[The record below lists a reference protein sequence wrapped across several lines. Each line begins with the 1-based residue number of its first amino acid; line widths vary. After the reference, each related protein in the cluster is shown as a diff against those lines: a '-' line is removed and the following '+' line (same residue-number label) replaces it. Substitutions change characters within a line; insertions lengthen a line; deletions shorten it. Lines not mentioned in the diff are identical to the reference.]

1 LEEGTC
7 QSPRNGM
14 DRTRPLDSKS
24 TLIFPA
30 SETRV
35 RFVPSRCTTSLSN
48 TKACETKATTT
59 LSRSFGVWQ
68 SYRLGIWRFRQV
80 GQTAGTAGRAGIWVA
95 IISLPISL
103 RHGID
108 KPDLLRA
115 RAPKATVIV
124 LSMGLVGNDLG
135 KSLRVDND
143 HES

>member
-1 LEEGTC
+1 MAKLQTWH
-7 QSPRNGM
+7 
-14 DRTRPLDSKS
+14 L
-24 TLIFPA
+24 
-30 SETRV
+30 
-35 RFVPSRCTTSLSN
+35 
-48 TKACETKATTT
+48 AC
-59 LSRSFGVWQ
+59 
-68 SYRLGIWRFRQV
+68 FRQV
-80 GQTAGTAGRAGIWVA
+80 GHYPAATWIEVA
-95 IISLPISL
+95 IISLPL